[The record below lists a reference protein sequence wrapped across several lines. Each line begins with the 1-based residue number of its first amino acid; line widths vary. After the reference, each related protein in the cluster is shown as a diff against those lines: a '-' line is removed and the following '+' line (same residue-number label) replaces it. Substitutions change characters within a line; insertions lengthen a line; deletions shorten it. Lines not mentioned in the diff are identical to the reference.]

1 MMKKFRVVITSGW
14 FLLTALLS
22 FQAAAETFILPPPDT
37 DLIGQDRV
45 VYSRYEDT
53 LMDIARTYSIGYDEI
68 LKANPE
74 VDRWLPGDGT
84 PVVLPTRYILP
95 DAPREGIVLNLPEMR
110 MYYYPPAGPGG
121 IPTVQTYPVGIG
133 RMDWATPLGVTKV
146 VAKVEN
152 PQWRPPASI
161 KREHLEMYN
170 EVLPDVV
177 PARVDNPLGLF
188 AMRLGIPGYLIHG
201 TNKKDGVGSRVS
213 HGCVR
218 MYNDDIAH
226 LFPQVPEGTTVRI
239 INQPVK
245 VGRLAGTLFI
255 EAHAP
260 FVEDLDPTLEPYPP
274 NEATIQEAMRVI
286 EQKYGSLFQDHI
298 DWEAVHQA
306 IEQGNGMVIPI
317 SR

>member
-1 MMKKFRVVITSGW
+1 MMNPTPMR
-14 FLLTALLS
+14 FLLTLVLFWVSYCAM
-22 FQAAAETFILPPPDT
+22 AETFILPPPDT
-37 DLIGQDRV
+37 DLIGQDRI

-53 LMDIARTYSIGYDEI
+53 LMDIAINNSVGYDEI
-68 LKANPE
+68 LIANPD

-84 PVVLPTRYILP
+84 PVRLPTRYILP

-110 MYYYPPAGPGG
+110 MYYFPPTAPGQ
-121 IPTVQTYPVGIG
+121 IPTVQTYPIGVG
-133 RMDWATPLGVTKV
+133 RMDWETPLGLTKIVT
-146 VAKVEN
+146 KVEN

-161 KREHLEMYN
+161 KQEHLQLYN

-177 PARVDNPLGLF
+177 PAGPNNPLGLF

-218 MYNDDIAH
+218 MYNDDIAY
-226 LFPQVPEGTTVRI
+226 LFPQVPEGTPVRI

-245 VGRLAGTLFI
+245 VGRLAGGLFI

-260 FVEDLDPTLEPYPP
+260 FVEDYDPSLGPIPP
-274 NEATIQEAMRVI
+274 NEATIQEAMRVVD
-286 EQKYGSLFQDHI
+286 EKYGTLFQNHI
-298 DWEAVHQA
+298 DWEAVHRA